1 MNIVY
6 QNGINILRFEL
17 NLCDLVFFIKYLALL
32 KIKDVAKI
40 CSKPYGFELLILIYN
55 QTNNNS
61 DIGIEETYDKLMF
74 NKAQRPAFINFINE
88 LEYKGIVSRHI
99 STTKKSKVLLRLSV
113 DLINEINQILEIN
126 S

>member
-1 MNIVY
+1 MI
-6 QNGINILRFEL
+6 
-17 NLCDLVFFIKYLALL
+17 FIKYIALL
-32 KIKDVAKI
+32 KVKDVSKI

-55 QTNNNS
+55 QTKNNS

-74 NKAQRPAFINFINE
+74 NKSQRPAFITFIND
-88 LEYKGIVSRHI
+88 LEHKGIISRHI

-113 DLINEINQILEIN
+113 DLMNEINQILEIN